1 MFGLIVLLK
10 DVGVKFI
17 VRIGKYFILI
27 LYKPDIYK
35 IWNQCENVCKNCEF
49 HQLPYM
55 EMEQRWNYKKK
66 NNLIVR
72 EETIQYTKNIKQKR
86 EGNGW

>member
-1 MFGLIVLLK
+1 MQKL
-10 DVGVKFI
+10 
-17 VRIGKYFILI
+17 RISSATVHGNGTEK
-27 LYKPDIYK
+27 
-35 IWNQCENVCKNCEF
+35 
-49 HQLPYM
+49 
-55 EMEQRWNYKKK
+55 WNYKKK